1 MDSGRQRMP
10 AEDIGLNEKN
20 RDGAQRLAIALPT
33 PKQRKE
39 CLWKK
44 DIVDTEEVERKARCE
59 DDLQC

>member
-1 MDSGRQRMP
+1 MP